1 MLDARSSHTNTEQG
15 LIIRSPELAGEV
27 LNLLDHDKGESSYH
41 LRLTPDR
48 NGIEWVGLEQGVET
62 VLDHDPDASLLLR
75 FGLKILGPFAPEE
88 PL

>member
-48 NGIEWVGLEQGVET
+48 NGIE
-62 VLDHDPDASLLLR
+62 
-75 FGLKILGPFAPEE
+75 
-88 PL
+88 